1 MDDKTTA
8 VITAQKNFRSI
19 KSVVAPSLSR
29 NAPLL
34 KRTTLFIFIIAALF
48 LPSAIPAKRRAAKR
62 NKSAAEIF
70 FAEGLKRL
78 RGKETCF
85 ITNASGLG
93 RYFLYDAMEETDKYI
108 GARLAKHDIR
118 LAHLFTPEHGLT
130 GQEDDHG
137 NTKLGKA
144 AAQKNACKSSSD
156 EPAACPAVTPETIYL
171 TTVEKL
177 QEKISDCEAIVFDLP
192 DSGVRPYTYR
202 TVLNR
207 IMRAMD
213 RAAKNQLLYLI
224 DVPNPASHLGP
235 LGVVAQKTN
244 FSYVGEEE
252 IPFMPGFTHA
262 EIARKFIADYKL
274 KIRIHIQKMAGYK
287 PATPHSK
294 RGLVFYPPSPNL
306 PHLRANQC
314 YWISV
319 FFEATSIEEGR
330 ITKDPFCQIGHPEF
344 ANGALPVMGGVKF
357 QPYPFFAHSG
367 KHKGKL
373 LAGYK
378 LEFSETKVDPPRA
391 AYEFFLWYVKHGQND
406 WLKNHLTEKQGL
418 DAQTGSTTLRKAL
431 LQELSYDEFIRG
443 EKKRLAAFVA
453 AMEKY
458 KLYK

>member
-1 MDDKTTA
+1 M
-8 VITAQKNFRSI
+8 
-19 KSVVAPSLSR
+19 
-29 NAPLL
+29 
-34 KRTTLFIFIIAALF
+34 RTIFIVILALASGGI
-48 LPSAIPAKRRAAKR
+48 SAAAK
-62 NKSAAEIF
+62 KSTAKTKSQRTPAEIF
-70 FAEGLKRL
+70 FKEGLKRL
-78 RGKETCF
+78 KGKEVCF

-93 RYFLYDAMEETDKYI
+93 RFFLYDAMEQTDKYI
-108 GARLAKHDIR
+108 RAKLAKHEIK

-137 NTKLGKA
+137 NTKSKA
-144 AAQKNACKSSSD
+144 GS
-156 EPAACPAVTPETIYL
+156 PETIYL

-177 QEKISDCEAIVFDLP
+177 QEKIAGCEAIVFDLP

-213 RAAKNQLLYLI
+213 KADKDQLLYLI

-235 LGVVAQKTN
+235 LGPVAQKTN

-274 KIRIHIQKMAGYK
+274 KIKIHIQKMAGYK
-287 PATPHSK
+287 PKTAHSH

-330 ITKDPFCQIGHPEF
+330 ITKDPFCQIGHPDF
-344 ANGALPVMGGVKF
+344 ANAVLPKMGGVKF
-357 QPYPFFAHSG
+357 YPYPFFAYSG

-373 LAGYK
+373 LPGYK
-378 LEFSETKVDPPRA
+378 LDFSETKVDPPRA
-391 AYEFFLWYVKHGQND
+391 AYEFFLWHVKNGKD
-406 WLKNHLTEKQGL
+406 EWLKNHLTEKQGL
-418 DAQTGSTTLRKAL
+418 DAQTGSTTMRKAL
-431 LQELSYDEFIRG
+431 LEELSYDEFIRA
-443 EKKRLAAFVA
+443 EKKRMAAFVT
-453 AMEKY
+453 AMAKY